1 MSADVSRADVA
12 FRVKRIVAKELGVPK
27 EELENDAS
35 YMGDLGADSLEVTQI
50 MMLIEDEF
58 WITFP
63 EEPVTDLSTVGR
75 TVDFVLAARER
86 GTNAATLM

>member
-1 MSADVSRADVA
+1 MPTDVSRAEVA
-12 FRVKRIVAKELGVPK
+12 FRVKKIVAAQLHVPK

-63 EEPVTDLSTVGR
+63 EEPVADLSTVGR
-75 TVDFVLAARER
+75 TVDYVFKARER
-86 GTNAATLM
+86 GANPNSMM

>member
-1 MSADVSRADVA
+1 MTADLSRANVT
-12 FRVKRIVAKELGVPK
+12 FRVKRIVSEQLHVPK

-63 EEPVTDLSTVGR
+63 ETPVTDLSTVGR
-75 TVDFVLAARER
+75 TVDFVFEARER
-86 GTNAATLM
+86 GANSSPLM

>member
-1 MSADVSRADVA
+1 MPTDVSRADVA
-12 FRVKRIVAKELGVPK
+12 FRVKKIVAAQLHVPK
-27 EELENDAS
+27 EELENDVS
-35 YMGDLGADSLEVTQI
+35 YTGDLGADSLEVTQI

-63 EEPVTDLSTVGR
+63 ETPATDLSTVGR

-86 GTNAATLM
+86 GANASPLM

>member
-1 MSADVSRADVA
+1 MSTNVSRADVA
-12 FRVKRIVAKELGVPK
+12 FRVKKIVSAQLHVPK
-27 EELENDAS
+27 EELENDVS

-63 EEPVTDLSTVGR
+63 EKPVTDLSTVGR

-86 GTNAATLM
+86 GANDSPLI

>member
-12 FRVKRIVAKELGVPK
+12 FRVKKIVAEELGVPK

-35 YMGDLGADSLEVTQI
+35 FINDLGADSLEVTQI

-58 WITFP
+58 WITIP
-63 EEPVTDLSTVGR
+63 DKPVDDLSTVGR
-75 TVDFVLAARER
+75 TVDFVLAARDV
-86 GTNAATLM
+86 GPNAAPLM

>member
-1 MSADVSRADVA
+1 MPSDVSRADVA
-12 FRVKRIVAKELGVPK
+12 FRVKKIVSAQLHVPK
-27 EELENDAS
+27 EELENDVS

-63 EEPVTDLSTVGR
+63 EKPVTDLSTVGR
-75 TVDFVLAARER
+75 TVDFVLAARDR
-86 GTNAATLM
+86 GANASPLM

>member
-1 MSADVSRADVA
+1 MPSDVSRADVA
-12 FRVKRIVAKELGVPK
+12 FRVKKIVSAQLHVPK
-27 EELENDAS
+27 EELENDVS

-63 EEPVTDLSTVGR
+63 EKPVTDLSTVGR

-86 GTNAATLM
+86 GANASPLM

>member
-1 MSADVSRADVA
+1 MSTDVSRADIA
-12 FRVKRIVAKELGVPK
+12 FRVKKIVSEQLHVPK
-27 EELENDAS
+27 DELENDAS
-35 YMGDLGADSLEVTQI
+35 YIQDLGADSLEVTQI

-63 EEPVTDLSTVGR
+63 EKPEADLSTVGR

-86 GTNAATLM
+86 EANVPPIM

>member
-1 MSADVSRADVA
+1 MPSDVSRADVA
-12 FRVKRIVAKELGVPK
+12 FRVKGIVAAQLHVPK

-35 YMGDLGADSLEVTQI
+35 YIGDLGANSLEITQI

-86 GTNAATLM
+86 GANASPLM